1 MIYLYFMYSQ
11 DLMTQ
16 MANAMPKGA
25 YPSINQSDIN
35 NFIMRVPNLDLQ
47 NEIIREISAHEA
59 KNAEAKAVIDSSAER
74 KQAILDKYLK
84 DNK

>member
-16 MANAMPKGA
+16 MTNAMPKGA
-25 YPSINQSDIN
+25 YPSINQTDIN
-35 NFIMRVPNLDLQ
+35 NFIMNVPNLDIQ
-47 NEIIREISAHEA
+47 EEIIKEVSVHEA
-59 KNAEAKAVIDSSAER
+59 KIAEAKAVINSSAER

-84 DNK
+84 